1 MRWIRKLKIGH
12 VKVWKIFKVEAVR
25 KRYEKLHLRKY
36 TRAVRQKKSDASVPG
51 KFPDW
56 EGGFSVLTLHRDKQ
70 TDRWVAT
77 QTGAATRSVLHTT
90 ITWSV
95 LYSLS
100 IEIALDIIRK
110 LTIDSNGVETRH
122 KVLNS
127 KPSGHPG
134 RTRSSHSNKTF
145 EWGWCTFSD
154 DVFIVLKM
162 EHRLTVRASLISKLV
177 HALHHSAEHTSTVE
191 LWRWSS
197 SL

>member
-1 MRWIRKLKIGH
+1 M
-12 VKVWKIFKVEAVR
+12 
-25 KRYEKLHLRKY
+25 
-36 TRAVRQKKSDASVPG
+36 PG

-110 LTIDSNGVETRH
+110 LTVNSNGVETRH

-145 EWGWCTFSD
+145 EWRRCTFSD
-154 DVFIVLKM
+154 DVLIVLKM